1 MNTRSF
7 FDTLIDHLGAV
18 LSAERLADKLFVKKL
33 IAKDILD
40 KAKLP
45 SLIRWEFTFLLFFLS
60 SKLNHQ
66 IYRKFLQFLV
76 EQRI

>member
-1 MNTRSF
+1 MNTRNF
-7 FDTLIDHLGAV
+7 FDTVINHLGDV
-18 LSAERLADKLFVKKL
+18 LSAKRLADKLFAKKL

-60 SKLNHQ
+60 LKLNNQ